1 MLAICSPLSQPSKA
15 DCRTIKPSSP
25 IAGVLVACQLKHTT
39 APWCCCLCAKIA
51 QKMLADPVKDVL
63 VMDVLER
70 QHRLPSVLTQDMSHT
85 FKESRRKHWVHDTSS
100 LDPSSTIRD
109 RPNAP
114 HEW

>member
-15 DCRTIKPSSP
+15 DCRTIKQSSP
-25 IAGVLVACQLKHTT
+25 IAGALVSSQLKHTN
-39 APWCCCLCAKIA
+39 APWCCYRCAKMA
-51 QKMLADPVKDVL
+51 QNMLTDPVKDVL

-85 FKESRRKHWVHDTSS
+85 LKETRKHRVHDS
-100 LDPSSTIRD
+100 LDLSSTIRD